1 MAKIETL
8 PLDAARRRRAARPV
22 LRADV
27 IGACDSDGCTAQRLG
42 DPPPGAVLSVR
53 DLSVSYGGRVVLE
66 DVDLDILEDRV
77 TALIGPSGCGKTSF
91 LFALNR
97 LSDMVGGCEV
107 TGRVR
112 FAGTVLGDVP
122 DVGWLR
128 RNIGM
133 VFQRPNPFPVSIRD
147 NLKLPLREHGC
158 SRSEVDDRVRQGLE
172 MVGLWKEV
180 ETRLGDSAL
189 ALSGGQQQR
198 LCIARALTL
207 RPRLLLMDEPCS
219 ALDPLATETIEGLI
233 ETIRDDLGIVIVT
246 HNLAQARRVA
256 DDVAV
261 FWNQDGSGCVI
272 ESGAAESVFESP
284 QQPDTVAY
292 LAGLRG

>member
-1 MAKIETL
+1 MADGRAIS
-8 PLDAARRRRAARPV
+8 LDERRSRATGPVGRAA
-22 LRADV
+22 V
-27 IGACDSDGCTAQRLG
+27 IGACDSDGCTARRLG
-42 DPPPGAVLSVR
+42 EAPPGAVLSVR
-53 DLSVSYGGRVVLE
+53 DLCVAYGGRVVLE
-66 DVDLDILEDRV
+66 DVDLDVLEDRV

-97 LSDMVGGCEV
+97 LSELVGGCEV

-112 FAGTVLGDVP
+112 FAGSDLGDTP

-128 RNIGM
+128 RSIGM
-133 VFQRPNPFPVSIRD
+133 VFQRPNPFPISVRD
-147 NLKLPLREHGC
+147 NLRLPLREHGC
-158 SRSEVDDRVRQGLE
+158 ARSEVEDRVRRGLE

-180 ETRLGDSAL
+180 ESRLGESAL

-219 ALDPLATETIEGLI
+219 ALDPLATETIERLI
-233 ETIRDDLGIVIVT
+233 DEMRDDLGIVIVT

-261 FWNQDGSGCVI
+261 FWNRDGSGCVI
-272 ESGAAESVFESP
+272 ESGDAATLFASP
-284 QQPDTVAY
+284 RQPHTAAY

>member
-1 MAKIETL
+1 MAECKAIS
-8 PLDAARRRRAARPV
+8 LDERRPRLTGPV
-22 LRADV
+22 PRADV
-27 IGACDSDGCTAQRLG
+27 IGACDRNGCTARRLG
-42 DPPPGAVLSVR
+42 AAPPGAVLSVR
-53 DLSVSYGGRVVLE
+53 DLCVAYEGRVVLE
-66 DVDLDILEDRV
+66 DVDLDVLEDRV
-77 TALIGPSGCGKTSF
+77 TALLGPSGCGKTSF

-97 LSDMVGGCEV
+97 LSELVAGCEV

-112 FAGTVLGDVP
+112 FAGRDLGDVP

-133 VFQRPNPFPVSIRD
+133 VFQRPNPFPISIRD
-147 NLKLPLREHGC
+147 NLRLPLREHGC
-158 SRSEVDDRVRQGLE
+158 ARSEVDDRVRAGLE
-172 MVGLWKEV
+172 MVGLWREV
-180 ETRLGDSAL
+180 ESRLGDSAL

-233 ETIRDDLGIVIVT
+233 DEIREDLGIVIVT
-246 HNLAQARRVA
+246 HKLAQARRVA

-272 ESGAAESVFESP
+272 ESGDAASLFANP